1 MLNYKNNN
9 LVDVKKI
16 TLFSVFLFVLSSCA
30 NKIPLNSFEQEVPKI
45 APIYSNIDH
54 WAAHPEKSDYLD
66 LRPKNLLND
75 TLSLESVDVF
85 YVYPT
90 LYFDGFDWNADFNNK
105 KLSKKI
111 KDLALKNQV
120 SVFSGLANIY
130 SPYYRQMHFQGYKD
144 NINGL
149 KAFDFAYQDV
159 ENAFKHYL
167 KNFNNGNRIV
177 LAGHS
182 QGTHH
187 LQKLLNEYILLND
200 SILKKIEL
208 CYFVGDVFI
217 ENFATDGYPIC
228 ESPTD
233 LNCYL
238 SWNSFPYGTSYPHKK
253 NDFVSTTNPIT
264 WRNNEAASL
273 YNMHKGILFNN
284 YKIMRGGNKLK
295 QEKILS
301 AKVDNGLLWVE
312 IENFPLFSL
321 YNKFLKGNYHALD
334 YNLFWMNIRE
344 NFYLRM
350 HKK

>member
-1 MLNYKNNN
+1 
-9 LVDVKKI
+9 
-16 TLFSVFLFVLSSCA
+16 
-30 NKIPLNSFEQEVPKI
+30 
-45 APIYSNIDH
+45 
-54 WAAHPEKSDYLD
+54 
-66 LRPKNLLND
+66 
-75 TLSLESVDVF
+75 
-85 YVYPT
+85 
-90 LYFDGFDWNADFNNK
+90 
-105 KLSKKI
+105 
-111 KDLALKNQV
+111 
-120 SVFSGLANIY
+120 
-130 SPYYRQMHFQGYKD
+130 MHFQGYKD

>member
-1 MLNYKNNN
+1 
-9 LVDVKKI
+9 
-16 TLFSVFLFVLSSCA
+16 
-30 NKIPLNSFEQEVPKI
+30 
-45 APIYSNIDH
+45 
-54 WAAHPEKSDYLD
+54 
-66 LRPKNLLND
+66 
-75 TLSLESVDVF
+75 
-85 YVYPT
+85 
-90 LYFDGFDWNADFNNK
+90 
-105 KLSKKI
+105 
-111 KDLALKNQV
+111 LALKNQA
-120 SVFSGLANIY
+120 SVFAGLAKIY
-130 SPYYRQMHFQGYKD
+130 SPYYRQMHFQGYMD

-149 KAFDFAYQDV
+149 KAFDFAYKDV
-159 ENAFKHYL
+159 ENAFKYYL
-167 KNFNNGNRIV
+167 ENFNNGNRIV

-187 LQKLLNEYILLND
+187 LQKLLNDYILLND

-217 ENFATDGYPIC
+217 ENFAVDGYPIC

-238 SWNSFPYGTSYPHKK
+238 SWNSFSYGTSYSHKK
-253 NDFVSTTNPIT
+253 SDFVSATNPIT
-264 WRNNEAASL
+264 WRNDEAASL

-284 YKIMRGGNKLK
+284 YKIIRGGNKLK

-312 IENFPLFSL
+312 IENFPLFRV
-321 YNKFLKGNYHALD
+321 YDKFLKGNYHALD